1 MSSYILKSS
10 LKAPVFEANDSSG
23 IAVYNA
29 LLMLIF
35 SELGSFQTYMRTFRR
50 WDMSTYINCR
60 FQVIPVTIKFHK
72 HD

>member
-35 SELGSFQTYMRTFRR
+35 SELGSFQTYMLGYVFLY
-50 WDMSTYINCR
+50 TYINCR